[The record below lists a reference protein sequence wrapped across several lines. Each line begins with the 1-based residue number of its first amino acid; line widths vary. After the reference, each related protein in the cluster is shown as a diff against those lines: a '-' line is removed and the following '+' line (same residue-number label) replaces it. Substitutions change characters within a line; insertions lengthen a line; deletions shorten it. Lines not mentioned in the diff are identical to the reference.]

1 MSLDSRMSDST
12 IDADRMYA
20 WETFLLAHAAVS
32 DALSEELDRS
42 CGIQLT
48 WYDVL
53 IQLHQHGGRLRMQ
66 ELARSILFSKS
77 GLTRLIDRMER
88 AGFVR
93 RQACADDGRG
103 TLAVLTPA
111 GKRAL
116 AKARPVHHRGIEQ
129 HFARLLSDAE
139 VRAITSGLGKV
150 VRALRPECD

>member
-1 MSLDSRMSDST
+1 MPLDSRVTDST
-12 IDADRMYA
+12 IDPDRMRA
-20 WETFLLAHAAVS
+20 WETFLFAHAAVT
-32 DALSEELDRS
+32 DVLSAELDRDR
-42 CGIQLT
+42 GMPLA

-53 IQLHQHGGRLRMQ
+53 IQLHEHDGSLRMQ

-88 AGFVR
+88 AGMVR
-93 RQACADDGRG
+93 RESCADDGRG

-129 HFARLLSDAE
+129 HFARLLNDAE

-150 VRALRPECD
+150 VRALRPEFE